1 MATTLLTTTPASTIE
16 IDARL
21 LREWPLPEPGAAA
34 DKEERGSLLVL
45 AGSRET
51 PGAASLAAIAAL
63 RAGAGKLTVATVA
76 SMAAGFALSHPEA
89 RIVALPETEGGGFAP
104 DGLAKIETLL
114 GQVEA
119 VLVGPGLMDSTAT
132 RAFTRRVVKRTTRA
146 AIVLDALAMDMVID
160 VRRFERPLLLTP
172 HAGEMAHLLGV
183 QKELVVGDPERYAR
197 ESALRWNA
205 VVALK
210 GARTFIA
217 TPDGGC
223 WCHASTHVGLATSGS
238 GDALAGIIAG
248 LATRGA
254 PLAQAAAW
262 GVALHSR
269 AGRALAER
277 IGSIGYLAS
286 ELSAEVPRLMQ
297 RLAH

>member
-1 MATTLLTTTPASTIE
+1 MATILTTHPASTIE

-21 LREWPLPEPGAAA
+21 LREWPLPEPGSFA
-34 DKEERGSLLVL
+34 DREERGSLLLV
-45 AGSRET
+45 AGSREM
-51 PGAASLAAIAAL
+51 PGAASLAAMAAL
-63 RAGAGKLTVATVA
+63 RAGAGKLAVATVA
-76 SMAAGFALSHPEA
+76 SMADGFALRHAEA
-89 RIVALPETEGGGFAP
+89 RIVGLPETDGGGFAP
-104 DGLAKIETLL
+104 DGLARLEVLL
-114 GQVEA
+114 GQVDA
-119 VLVGPGLMDSTAT
+119 VLVGPGLTDAAAT
-132 RAFTRRVVKRTTRA
+132 RAFTRRIVKRTTRA
-146 AIVLDALAMDMVID
+146 AIVLDALAMDVILD
-160 VRRFERPLLLTP
+160 VRRFERPVLLVPRLSD
-172 HAGEMAHLLGV
+172 MARLFGV
-183 QKELVVGDPERYAR
+183 AKDQVAADPERYAR
-197 ESALRWNA
+197 EAALRWNA

-210 GARTFIA
+210 GPSTFVA

-223 WCHASTHVGLATSGS
+223 WCHVSTHVGLATSGS

-277 IGSIGYLAS
+277 VGPIGYLAS
-286 ELSAEVPRLMQ
+286 ELAAEVPRLMQ

>member
-1 MATTLLTTTPASTIE
+1 MATILTSTPASTLE

-21 LREWPLPEPGAAA
+21 LREWPLPEPGAFA

-51 PGAASLAAIAAL
+51 PGAASLAAMAGL

-76 SMAAGFALSHPEA
+76 SLAGGFGLSHPEA
-89 RIVALPETEGGGFAP
+89 RIVALPETDGGGFAP
-104 DGLAKIETLL
+104 EGLAKLETLL
-114 GQVEA
+114 GQVDA
-119 VLVGPGLMDSTAT
+119 VLVGPGLMDGAAT

-146 AIVLDALAMDMVID
+146 AIVLDALAMDLILD
-160 VRRFERPLLLTP
+160 VRRFERPPLLTP
-172 HAGEMAHLLGV
+172 HAGEMAHLIGV
-183 QKELVVGDPERYAR
+183 AKELIVADPERYAR
-197 ESALRWNA
+197 EAALRWNA

-210 GARTFIA
+210 GASTFVA
-217 TPDGGC
+217 TPDGSC
-223 WCHASTHVGLATSGS
+223 WCHASTHIGLATSGS
-238 GDALAGIIAG
+238 GDVLAGIVAG

-277 IGSIGYLAS
+277 IGPMGYLAS
-286 ELSAEVPRLMQ
+286 ELAAEVPRLMQ

>member
-1 MATTLLTTTPASTIE
+1 MATILTTTPASTIE

-21 LREWPLPEPGAAA
+21 LRDWPLPEPGAVAGGEA
-34 DKEERGSLLVL
+34 RGSLLVV

-51 PGAASLAAIAAL
+51 PGAASLAAMAAL
-63 RAGAGKLTVATVA
+63 RSGAGKLAVATVA
-76 SMAAGFALSHPEA
+76 SMAQGFALSHSEA
-89 RIVALPETEGGGFAP
+89 RIIGLPETEGGGFAT
-104 DGLAKIETLL
+104 DGLAKLDALL
-114 GQVEA
+114 GQVDA
-119 VLVGPGLMDSTAT
+119 VLVGPGLMDSSAT
-132 RAFTRRVVKRTTRA
+132 RAFVRRLVKRTTRA
-146 AIVLDALAMDMVID
+146 AIVLDGLAMDLIVD
-160 VRRFERPLLLTP
+160 VRRFERPILMTP
-172 HAGEMAHLLGV
+172 HVDELSRLIGV
-183 QKELVVGDPERYAR
+183 TTELIGADPERYAR
-197 ESALRWNA
+197 EASLRWNA

-210 GARTFIA
+210 GPSTFVA

-223 WCHASTHVGLATSGS
+223 WCHVSTHVGLATSGS
-238 GDALAGIIAG
+238 GDVLAGTIAG

-277 IGSIGYLAS
+277 VGPIGYLAS
-286 ELSAEVPRLMQ
+286 ELAAEVPRLMQ

>member
-1 MATTLLTTTPASTIE
+1 MATLLSTTPASTIE

-21 LREWPLPEPGAAA
+21 LREWPLPEPGAFA
-34 DKEERGSLLVL
+34 DKEERGSLLIV

-76 SMAAGFALSHPEA
+76 SMASGFALAHPEA
-89 RIVALPETEGGGFAP
+89 RIVALPETEAGGIAP
-104 DGLAKIETLL
+104 EGLAKIESLL
-114 GQVEA
+114 GQVDA
-119 VLVGPGLMDSTAT
+119 VLIGPGLMDTTAT
-132 RAFTRRVVKRTTRA
+132 RGFARRVVKRATRA
-146 AIVLDALAMDMVID
+146 AIVLDALAMDLILD
-160 VRRFERPLLLTP
+160 VRRFDRPLLLTP
-172 HAGEMAHLLGV
+172 HAGEMAHLFGLS
-183 QKELVVGDPERYAR
+183 KEQITGDPERYAR
-197 ESALRWNA
+197 EAALRWNA

-210 GARTFIA
+210 GASTFVA
-217 TPDGGC
+217 APDGGC
-223 WCHASTHVGLATSGS
+223 WCHVSTHVGLATSGS

-277 IGSIGYLAS
+277 VGPIGYLAS
-286 ELSAEVPRLMQ
+286 ELAAEVPRLMQ

>member
-1 MATTLLTTTPASTIE
+1 MATTLSTTPASAIE

-21 LREWPLPEPGAAA
+21 LREWPLPEPGTFA
-34 DKEERGSLLVL
+34 DREERGSLLVI
-45 AGSRET
+45 AGSREM

-63 RAGAGKLTVATVA
+63 RAGAGRLTVATVT
-76 SMAAGFALSHPEA
+76 SMASGFALSHPEV
-89 RIVALPETEGGGFAP
+89 RIVALPETDGGGFAP
-104 DGLAKIETLL
+104 DGLAKIESLL
-114 GQVEA
+114 GQVDA
-119 VLVGPGLMDSTAT
+119 VLVGPGLMESSAT

-146 AIVLDALAMDMVID
+146 AIVLDALAMDLILD
-160 VRRFERPLLLTP
+160 VRRFEQPLLLAP
-172 HAGEMAHLLGV
+172 HAGEMAHLIGV
-183 QKELVVGDPERYAR
+183 PKEQIVAEPERYAR
-197 ESALRWNA
+197 QAALRWNA
-205 VVALK
+205 VVVLK
-210 GARTFIA
+210 GASTFVA

-223 WCHASTHVGLATSGS
+223 WCHVSTHVGLATSGS

-277 IGSIGYLAS
+277 VGPIGYLAS
-286 ELSAEVPRLMQ
+286 ELAAEVPRLMQ

>member
-1 MATTLLTTTPASTIE
+1 MATAPSTIE

-21 LREWPLPEPGAAA
+21 LREWPLPEPGAVV
-34 DKEERGSLLVL
+34 DREERGTLLVV

-63 RAGAGKLTVATVA
+63 RAGAGKLVVATAA
-76 SMAAGFALSHPEA
+76 SMSAGFALAHPEA
-89 RIVALPETEGGGFAP
+89 RIVGLPETDAG
-104 DGLAKIETLL
+104 GLAPEGLTRLEALL
-114 GQVEA
+114 GQADA
-119 VLVGPGLMDSTAT
+119 VLIGPGLMDATAA
-132 RAFTRRVVKRTTRA
+132 RAFARRAVKRTTRA
-146 AIVLDALAMDMVID
+146 AFILDALATELIID
-160 VRRFERPLLLTP
+160 VRRFERPVLLTP
-172 HAGEMAHLLGV
+172 HLAEMARLMGLPV
-183 QKELVVGDPERYAR
+183 EQIAGDPERHAR
-197 ESALRWNA
+197 EAATRWNA

-210 GARTFIA
+210 GPSTFVA

-223 WCHASTHVGLATSGS
+223 WCHVSTHVGLATSGS
-238 GDALAGIIAG
+238 SDALAGIIAG
-248 LATRGA
+248 LVTRGA

-277 IGSIGYLAS
+277 VGPIGYLAS
-286 ELSAEVPRLMQ
+286 ELAAEVPRLMQ